1 MRRSL
6 GHAALTTVAAL
17 VGLALAAIVTLNLH
31 ILVGLEQGYAATPA
45 EVLDRSVLLA
55 VVDVVLL
62 VAGPA
67 AGVLLLQR
75 LRRTSRGG
83 SATRR
88 AGRSTRPR

>member
-17 VGLALAAIVTLNLH
+17 VGLVLAAIVTLNLH

-45 EVLDRSVLLA
+45 EVLDRSVLLG

-83 SATRR
+83 SATPR
-88 AGRSTRPR
+88 AGHSTRPR